1 MVVKTRAELWR
12 EDQDQ
17 NESRRERKQK
27 ILTPSNLRCCY
38 YLSHASCAQYVMG
51 SSFPNLILLI
61 ASSGSI
67 AVLLL
72 ELWRWYVQKGF
83 QIHPDLLKILLGSQT
98 FCRYFPSVLVPL
110 FLVFSGFS
118 SIARTTTKPR
128 IERSVTLFSVV
139 PIASHVTQKGQQQ
152 QLVEAE
158 THKRRKKKSLP
169 SSLEETARRDE
180 GSLVVKDE
188 VARYA
193 SGPVKEIIKWKVSK
207 PAE

>member
-1 MVVKTRAELWR
+1 MSKKDFKSIPTCWK
-12 EDQDQ
+12 
-17 NESRRERKQK
+17 S
-27 ILTPSNLRCCY
+27 CC
-38 YLSHASCAQYVMG
+38 
-51 SSFPNLILLI
+51 
-61 ASSGSI
+61 
-67 AVLLL
+67 
-72 ELWRWYVQKGF
+72 
-83 QIHPDLLKILLGSQT
+83 GSQT

-152 QLVEAE
+152 QLVAE

-207 PAE
+207 PAEYVAEKKVLDQVEKVLLLKKKKSPSD

>member
-1 MVVKTRAELWR
+1 MSKKDFKSIPTCW
-12 EDQDQ
+12 
-17 NESRRERKQK
+17 K
-27 ILTPSNLRCCY
+27 
-38 YLSHASCAQYVMG
+38 SCWEVRLFAA
-51 SSFPNLILLI
+51 I
-61 ASSGSI
+61 
-67 AVLLL
+67 
-72 ELWRWYVQKGF
+72 
-83 QIHPDLLKILLGSQT
+83 SQH
-98 FCRYFPSVLVPL
+98 SVLVPL

-152 QLVEAE
+152 QQLVAE

-207 PAE
+207 PAEYVAEKKVLDQVEKVLLF